1 MQIKRLLNDRLVV
14 AGDGLI
20 NGEGEHCES
29 VEHADGQLVAVLPDG
44 KEVRNSPVKF
54 GCHLLIKDW
63 TGGGLTKQRLRSF
76 GEDSLKSEMTKQF
89 GGTFI
94 ITNAYSFI

>member
-1 MQIKRLLNDRLVV
+1 MACEFVKLATGQVV
-14 AGDGLI
+14 AVPL
-20 NGEGEHCES
+20 
-29 VEHADGQLVAVLPDG
+29 DG
-44 KEVRNSPVKF
+44 KKVGNSPVEF

-76 GEDSLKSEMTKQF
+76 GEDSLKSEMKKQF

-94 ITNAYSFI
+94 ITNAYSYI